1 MGTDF
6 KIFGVVII
14 TLGLYTW
21 ISNAIPQLESMV
33 PEELTFS
40 ADVTEAEL
48 VAAGEDLFLGAGGC
62 TVCHGLGT
70 QAPNLRTDHEGQGT
84 IGQRCA
90 TRVPGQDCQAYIYES
105 ITNPTVQV
113 VEGFTPMVF
122 QARLFSQVQ
131 IWALVAYVQ
140 SLGGEVTVGGV
151 EIQAALQAD
160 AEAPLQGG
168 PMTASLDP
176 TEIMR
181 DNLCF
186 GCHTLESEGEVV
198 GVTGPPFDGMGAR
211 IDAARIRR
219 SLLDPSAEAAEGYEE
234 LLGSMPPNLPDMLTA
249 RQLEILVDFLS
260 QQR

>member
-1 MGTDF
+1 MATDF
-6 KIFGVVII
+6 KIFGVVIV

-21 ISNAIPQLESMV
+21 IANAIPQLESMV
-33 PEELTFS
+33 PEELSFS

-70 QAPNLRTDHEGQGT
+70 QAPNLRTDHEGQGP

-90 TRVPGQDCQAYIYES
+90 TRVPGQDCKAYIYES
-105 ITNPTVQV
+105 ITNSASYV
-113 VEGFTPMVF
+113 VDGFVPMVF
-122 QARLFSQVQ
+122 QARLFSQQQ

-140 SLGGEVTVGGV
+140 SQGGDVTVTGI
-151 EIQAALQAD
+151 EIQAAMQAD
-160 AEAPLQGG
+160 AEAPPPGG
-168 PMTASLDP
+168 PSTASLDP
-176 TEIMR
+176 LEIMR

-186 GCHTLESEGEVV
+186 LCHILDADGPAEEI
-198 GVTGPPFDGMGAR
+198 GPPFAGMGAR

-219 SLLDPSAEAAEGYEE
+219 SILDPGAEAAEGYEE

-249 RQLEILVDFLS
+249 RQLEILVEFLS